1 MRTWSSEF
9 HSLIISSTVFPVI
22 SDGNF
27 GVGDTVVIRAEEDVP
42 LLDATAR
49 EEDVCAA
56 AVLGAVELVFAAVS
70 VDVTAE
76 VEDEKLN
83 TEEAVVVGCDAEDD
97 DTAGVVAFV
106 DKEKLG
112 NAGVVV
118 AAVEAGNALFAAVV
132 AAAELAARAGIDG
145 VDAAV
150 ADACEKKKDGVEA
163 CVENTDGAVAT
174 GVSAVVEAG
183 AKDVTKPRVVA
194 GLVVGVVEDVTRLLV
209 VLEGVALNKD
219 D

>member
-9 HSLIISSTVFPVI
+9 HSLIISSTLFPVI
-22 SDGNF
+22 SDGNL
-27 GVGDTVVIRAEEDVP
+27 GVGDTVVVRAEDVP

-56 AVLGAVELVFAAVS
+56 AVLGAVELVFAAAS

-76 VEDEKLN
+76 VDDEKLN
-83 TEEAVVVGCDAEDD
+83 TEELRFVGCDAEDD

-118 AAVEAGNALFAAVV
+118 AAVEAGVVLFAAVV
-132 AAAELAARAGIDG
+132 AAAELAPKAAIDG
-145 VDAAV
+145 VDAAE
-150 ADACEKKKDGVEA
+150 ADACEENKDGVEA
-163 CVENTDGAVAT
+163 CAENKDGAVVT
-174 GVSAVVEAG
+174 REGAVVEAG
-183 AKDVTKPRVVA
+183 AKDVPKPRVEA
-194 GLVVGVVEDVTRLLV
+194 GLVVGVVEDVTGVLV
-209 VLEGVALNKD
+209 VLEAVALNKD
-219 D
+219 G